1 MQVRHVPLLTAVVLV
16 LASSTAFAQPRPG
29 QSGSSLPPGGPRS
42 QVPASQLAPPE
53 AMKVDDVREFLASRR
68 PGIKPQDIDPELL
81 KKLMETM
88 GKEMPR
94 DQKVDPKQVEKMLQ
108 EDKRFKDPA
117 FLKQLEKLLES
128 KDFPKNIEGKLP
140 KDDPRPPAIDDPKL
154 GEKMKQVIE
163 NGQKGGGPPVMPKGD
178 AQDPNINPQAVKPP
192 EPNPD
197 DRARENEWVQ
207 WLDKHFKDS
216 PAADAAMKDLINA
229 VNKQDSAGMFDR
241 IPEFRDGAWK
251 DMDGWGKVNPGDYW
265 KIKPPNISGTGIS
278 PPKIDGGGSG
288 GGNGGGGGGGGSG
301 IGGGG
306 GAGLGGGGM
315 SLAVIAGIA
324 AAVFLAILVFR
335 RWKLIQAERA
345 AAQAHGIPGGI
356 DFDAIRTR
364 EQLVRAFD
372 TVSLDQCGDEA
383 RSWNHRVIA
392 DQLGETRPAVADPAI
407 ELAGLY
413 ERARYAPLDEDLAP
427 GEFADARRDLRVV
440 AGVAA

>member
-1 MQVRHVPLLTAVVLV
+1 LNGEDV
-16 LASSTAFAQPRPG
+16 
-29 QSGSSLPPGGPRS
+29 
-42 QVPASQLAPPE
+42 
-53 AMKVDDVREFLASRR
+53 VDDVREFLAGKR
-68 PGIKPQDIDPELL
+68 PGVKPKDIDPELL
-81 KKLMETM
+81 RKLMESM
-88 GKEMPR
+88 GKQMPQ

-128 KDFPKNIEGKLP
+128 KDFPKNLEGKLP
-140 KDDPRPPAIDDPKL
+140 KDNPRPPAIDDPNL

-163 NGQKGGGPPVMPKGD
+163 NGQKAGPPDMPKGD
-178 AQDPNINPQAVKPP
+178 LPDPKLNPEGVKPP
-192 EPNPD
+192 EPNPNGN
-197 DRARENEWVQ
+197 AGENEWVQ

-216 PAADAAMKDLINA
+216 PAADAAMKDLLDA
-229 VNKQDSAGMFDR
+229 LNKQDSTGMFDQV
-241 IPEFRDGAWK
+241 PEFKNGAWK
-251 DMDGWGKVNPGDYW
+251 DMDAWGKANAGDFW
-265 KIKPPNISGTGIS
+265 KTKPPNMSGTGIS
-278 PPKIDGGGSG
+278 PPKMEGGSSG
-288 GGNGGGGGGGGSG
+288 SSIGGGGGGIGG
-301 IGGGG
+301 GGGG

-335 RWKLIQAERA
+335 KWKLIQAERA
-345 AAQAHGIPGGI
+345 AAAAHGLPEGI

-364 EQLVRAFD
+364 EQLVWAFD
-372 TVSLDQCGDEA
+372 SVSLDQCGEVA

-392 DQLGETRPAVADPAI
+392 DQLGETRPAVADPAV